1 MYYSI
6 DNYINADSVSRSQT
20 IQPGTEP
27 TCWRSRASGEPIMS
41 NNTQEID
48 QEPLQ
53 AVLEVPDHDSLQAL
67 MSVLNENELA
77 VTTKTITQSQ
87 LSDQTTAEIDL
98 DVLTDKQ
105 RETLELALR
114 MGYYE
119 RPRDANLTDLSDELG
134 ISKSAVSQRLRTAEI
149 KLIKTALGRYT

>member
-1 MYYSI
+1 MTN
-6 DNYINADSVSRSQT
+6 DTA
-20 IQPGTEP
+20 
-27 TCWRSRASGEPIMS
+27 
-41 NNTQEID
+41 EID
-48 QEPLQ
+48 QGPLQ
-53 AVLEVPDHDSLQAL
+53 AVLEVPDHDSLRAL
-67 MSVLNENELA
+67 MSTLNESELS

-87 LSDQTTAEIDL
+87 LSEQTTAEIDL

-105 RETLELALR
+105 RETLELALQ

-119 RPRDANLTDLSDELG
+119 RPRNANLTDLSEELD